1 MTIIRDATIRAQKY
15 LENDD
20 ILLFIG
26 ARQAGKTTILKQLQS
41 HIELY
46 NRPTHFITL
55 EDPDY
60 LPLLNKS
67 PKNLFKIFSF
77 DERQKTVVFID
88 EIQYLSRPSNFLKF
102 LHDEYKNRI
111 KLIVSGS
118 SAFYIDRKFTD
129 SLSGRKRIF
138 YVHTLSFREFVRA
151 KGEDALSAKNYADL
165 SLTEQERA
173 GFLYR
178 EYIIFGGYPRV
189 VLSPVEEKSEIL
201 RDIAYS
207 YVKKDIYDAGVRQ
220 EELFYKL
227 LKIFAAQTG
236 SLVNA
241 SELASTL
248 GVSKTSID
256 NYLYVMR
263 KSFHISLIPP
273 FHTNIRKELVKMP
286 KVYFYDLGLCNFFTN
301 NFSQFELRKD
311 RGTLLGNAVFR
322 ALEEKYGADAIRFWR
337 TADQCEIDFIVNE
350 GLAYEVKADP
360 GKFSK
365 RNFSVFSKIY
375 PNIPFSIVSF
385 DAGKSVVDGHRVVDV
400 REI

>member
-15 LENDD
+15 LESDD

-26 ARQAGKTTILKQLQS
+26 ARQAGKTTILKQLQAQ
-41 HIELY
+41 IERD
-46 NRPTHFITL
+46 NRPAHFITL

-67 PKNLFKIFSF
+67 PKNLFKIFTF
-77 DERQKTVVFID
+77 DEHQKTFVFID
-88 EIQYLSRPSNFLKF
+88 EIQYLSRPSHFLKF
-102 LHDEYKNRI
+102 LYDEYKDRI

-129 SLSGRKRIF
+129 SLAGRKRIF
-138 YVHTLSFREFVRA
+138 YVHTLSFREFLKF
-151 KGEDALSAKNYADL
+151 KGEDALSEKDYEGL
-165 SLTEQERA
+165 SLKERECT
-173 GFLYR
+173 GLLYR
-178 EYIIFGGYPRV
+178 EYSIFGGYPRV

-227 LKIFAAQTG
+227 LKVLAAHVG

-241 SELASTL
+241 SELASTFA
-248 GVSKTSID
+248 VSKTAIGH
-256 NYLYVMR
+256 YLYVMR
-263 KSFHISLIPP
+263 KSFHISLISP

-286 KVYFYDLGLCNFFTN
+286 KVYFYDLGLRNFFTN
-301 NFSQFELRKD
+301 DFSPFELRKD
-311 RGTLLGNAVFR
+311 RGPLLENAVFR
-322 ALEEKYGADAIRFWR
+322 ALAEKYGADAIRFWR
-337 TADQCEIDFIVNE
+337 TSDQYEIDFIAE
-350 GLAYEVKADP
+350 EKRAYEVKADP
-360 GKFSK
+360 SQFSE
-365 RNFSVFSKIY
+365 RNYRAFADRY

-385 DAGKSVVDGHRVVDV
+385 DAGKSVVAGHRVVDV